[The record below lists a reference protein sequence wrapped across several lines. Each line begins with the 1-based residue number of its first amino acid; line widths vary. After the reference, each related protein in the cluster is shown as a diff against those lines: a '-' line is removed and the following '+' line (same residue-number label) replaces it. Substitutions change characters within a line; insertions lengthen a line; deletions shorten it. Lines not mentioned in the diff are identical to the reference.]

1 MTSTWFGLEIARRG
15 MMLNQRALDITGHNL
30 ANAETPGYTR
40 QEAVISPTDPYTR
53 PDLASWVTAGQL
65 GTGAEISGVRRVKD
79 EYLDNNVRRCTTDSA
94 YWESQ
99 LPVLQLAEASI
110 AEPAADGIGDR
121 ITDFF
126 RAWMDLNNSPQDAG
140 VKAAV
145 AQAGDSLASLVSYT
159 YNQLGDVRDS
169 IAVIDPVASAVTGGR
184 ISGQVAEVNDLLA
197 QIHNL
202 TGSIKKVYDAGQQP
216 NDLLDKR
223 DMLLE
228 KLSQYGL
235 VNVTFETASGK
246 PTGGMSQFTFLGMD
260 VKQAGTSLDLTTNG
274 TEISLKINGGTDDG
288 MSINLTENAF
298 NTALGGSLLGLERA
312 RRSVEDY
319 MSKMD
324 DLAAN
329 MSDMIAGTG
338 VAAGG
343 FFTGALPDGNFA
355 VNSALLQNP
364 TLIDGARAGDVAA
377 LRDVRIDPPGKPYT
391 FEQYYALLVTLVG
404 GAVKVAG
411 DTAGNQTAIKEQI
424 ISLRDSASGV
434 STEEEMTRM
443 IQYQYAF
450 QSSARLVTVLDG
462 MLDIVINRLVS

>member
-1 MTSTWFGLEIARRG
+1 MTSTWFGLETARRG

-65 GTGAEISGVRRVKD
+65 GTGAEISSVRRIKD

-145 AQAGDSLASLVSYT
+145 AQAGDSLASLMSYT

-169 IAVIDPVASAVTGGR
+169 IAVIDPVTAVVTGGR
-184 ISGQVAEVNDLLA
+184 ISDQVAGVKNLLA

-202 TGSIKKVYDAGQQP
+202 TDSIKKVYDVGQQP

-228 KLSQYGL
+228 KLSQYGP
-235 VNVTFETASGK
+235 VNVTFETVAGK
-246 PTGGMSQFTFLGMD
+246 PTGGMGQFTFLGMD

-274 TEISLKINGGTDDG
+274 TEISLTITGGDDDG
-288 MSINLTENAF
+288 QSINLTDNAF

-312 RRSVEDY
+312 RRNVEDY
-319 MSKMD
+319 MSKLD
-324 DLAAN
+324 DLATN

-343 FFTGALPDGNFA
+343 FFTGALQNGDFA
-355 VNSALLQNP
+355 ANSAFLLNP

-377 LRDVRIDPPGKPYT
+377 LRDVQIDPPGKPYT

-411 DTAGNQTAIKEQI
+411 DTAGNQTAIKDQI

-434 STEEEMTRM
+434 STEEELTRM